1 MINREPTRR
10 KYCWLIR
17 LIFWTVAIILGLA
30 QAWGNRYEFF
40 SGDII
45 SYLEMGEAYLRG
57 DWEVAIHG
65 YFSPLYPLI
74 LSSFLAVLKPPM
86 YWEIFS
92 VKLVNFFIYLFSL
105 VGFELFLSGF
115 IKFYRTQLSQERQEQ
130 YVVPDWIWLVL
141 GYFLFLWAGIKWIG
155 IHTDTPDMLVAGLVY
170 LAMGMILRISL
181 GNDSWLNFAFL
192 GAVLGLGYL
201 AKTVM
206 LPAALIFF
214 LVCFF
219 SLKRS
224 KKSYIK
230 ILFSFL
236 IFLSVI
242 TPLISSLSI
251 QKGYFTFGEAG
262 KLNRAFTFQGVP
274 ARYWQGEPPGTGTPE
289 NLPQKLF
296 EDPDVYAFDTTRFE
310 RVTLPIRYDP
320 SFWYEG
326 LTVNSSPF
334 SWTVIENLRFY
345 YQQFFRVLLFGYV
358 ILIFA
363 SNRPKT
369 SLIGLLKNWSLL
381 IPGIAI
387 LGAYA
392 ISKDFHYFDPE
403 DVDTRLLAPFV
414 VLLFAGVLSSVRLPD
429 LQQSRRL
436 VAGLAIGTLI
446 LLSSQLTSS
455 WEHPG
460 SPVYWKVAQQLQQ
473 LGLQAGDEVAVI
485 QLGPNR
491 PATTEYWARLA
502 RVRVVAEIT
511 DSELFWQADE
521 GAKTKIYELINQV
534 GARAIVCKQDA
545 LLSALASAQEW
556 IRVNDTDY
564 YVYLLNH

>member
-1 MINREPTRR
+1 MTNPAHR
-10 KYCWLIR
+10 KGFLLIK

-30 QAWGNRYEFF
+30 QAWTNRYQFF

-45 SYLEMGEAYLRG
+45 SYIEMGEAYLRG
-57 DWEVAIHG
+57 DWEMAIHG

-74 LSSFLAVLKPPM
+74 LSSFLTIVNPSM
-86 YWEIFS
+86 YWEIFA

-115 IKFYRTQLSQERQEQ
+115 ISFYRNQLSRERQEQ
-130 YVVPDWIWLVL
+130 YAIPDWIWLVL
-141 GYFLFLWAGIKWIG
+141 GYFLFLWAAIKWIG

-170 LAMGMILRISL
+170 LAMGIILRISI
-181 GNDSWLNFAFL
+181 GNDSWLTFVSL

-206 LPAALIFF
+206 LPAALVFF

-224 KKSYIK
+224 RKSYVK

-242 TPLISSLSI
+242 TPLISALSI

-274 ARYWQGEPPGTGTPE
+274 ARYWQGEPPSTGIPE
-289 NLPQKLF
+289 NPPQKLF
-296 EDPDVYAFDTTRFE
+296 EDPDVYAFNTHFE
-310 RVTLPIRYDP
+310 QATLPIGYDT

-326 LTVNSSPF
+326 LTVSYNPF
-334 SWTVIENLRFY
+334 NWTIVQNLRFY
-345 YQQFFRVLLFGYV
+345 YQYFFRVLLFGYIV
-358 ILIFA
+358 LIFV
-363 SNRPKT
+363 SSRPKS
-369 SLIGLLKNWSLL
+369 SLVGLLKNWSLL

-387 LGAYA
+387 LGVYA
-392 ISKDFHYFDPE
+392 IGKDFHYFDPE
-403 DVDTRLLAPFV
+403 DADTRLLAPFV
-414 VLLFAGVLSSVRLPD
+414 VLLFAGILSSVRLPD

-436 VAGLAIGTLI
+436 VVGLTLGTLV

-460 SPVYWKVAQQLQQ
+460 SPIYWKVAQQLQQ
-473 LGLQAGDEVAVI
+473 LGIQAGDDVAVI

-491 PATTEYWARLA
+491 PAATEYWARLA
-502 RVRVVAEIT
+502 RVRIVAEIV
-511 DSELFWQADE
+511 DSRRFWQVDE
-521 GAKTKIYELINQV
+521 GVKTTIYQRISDI

-545 LLSALASAQEW
+545 LLSALSSAKEW
-556 IRVNDTDY
+556 MRINDTDY
-564 YVYLLNH
+564 YVYLFNN